1 MTINITMNPDYSG
14 RKALPDNLKALFR
27 TVAMMLPD
35 YKLIAEIY
43 LFSVGFQD
51 ATMIAKKMVISLR
64 LASE

>member
-1 MTINITMNPDYSG
+1 MTINITMNTDYSG